1 VKDIAT
7 AEITLSDIVVNFS
20 LEPEN
25 FNTTVSQLS
34 QFNVVLNDIDFVV
47 TANGQVE
54 IESIANA

>member
-1 VKDIAT
+1 MKDIAT